1 MVLLAVSSEW
11 RKGVQQQTMRCVTKL
26 CWEHFCEK
34 SHVLNLVCYGPNGM
48 QLMLTQH
55 RFPCKFSGQCFQ
67 ADPLLILET
76 SSDLLPPDLAG
87 CCYFLQGYIKSKI
100 HETRPVNIDEA
111 KQPIM
116 EWIQRIPMEI
126 LQQVTPSSPSW
137 LQECTERHG
146 GHLHD
151 VSFKQQW

>member
-1 MVLLAVSSEW
+1 M
-11 RKGVQQQTMRCVTKL
+11 QCVTQL

-34 SHVLNLVCYGPNGM
+34 SHVLNLVCYGPNGT

-55 RFPCKFSGQCFQ
+55 RFSCKFSGQCFQ
-67 ADPLLILET
+67 VDPLLIFET

-87 CCYFLQGYIKSKI
+87 CCYFLWGYIKSKI

-116 EWIQRIPMEI
+116 E
-126 LQQVTPSSPSW
+126 
-137 LQECTERHG
+137 
-146 GHLHD
+146 
-151 VSFKQQW
+151 